1 MASGRLYEMS
11 IKIIA
16 EAGVNHNGSMELAK
30 KMVDAAKAAGADYI
44 KFQTFVP
51 GKLVSRYAGKAEYQ
65 KQTTD
70 AGQSQ
75 LEMLEA
81 LALTQADFRELKAY
95 CERVGIGFISTPF
108 DLESIGFL
116 DSLNMD
122 FWKLP
127 SGEVTNLPYLEAI
140 GRTGK
145 RVVMSTGMCEMDE
158 IRDAVRVLEK
168 EGVTDITLLHCNTE
182 YPTPFE
188 DVNLLA
194 MQHMSD
200 ALGYPIG
207 YSDHTVGIEVAIAA
221 AALGAVVI
229 EKHFTLDKTMEGPDH
244 RASLEPNELAQM
256 VRAIRNIEKSRGDG
270 KKYRTH
276 SEEKNCAAARKSIVA
291 ATDIR
296 NGERFTEQNLT
307 TKRPGTGISPM
318 RWYEILGRRA
328 TRDYREDELIGE
340 RELQAPQECEENL

>member
-1 MASGRLYEMS
+1 MAPGRLYEMS
-11 IKIIA
+11 IRIIA

-30 KMVDAAKAAGADYI
+30 KMVDAAKTAGADYI

-51 GKLVSRYAGKAEYQ
+51 EKLVSRYAGKAEYQ

-75 LEMLEA
+75 LEMLKN
-81 LALTQADFRELKAY
+81 LALIQADFLELKAY
-95 CERVGIGFISTPF
+95 CECVGIGFISTPF
-108 DLESIGFL
+108 DLESIDFL
-116 DSLNMD
+116 NGLDMD

-145 RVVMSTGMCEMDE
+145 PVVMSTGMCEMDE
-158 IRDAVRVLEK
+158 IREAVRVLEK
-168 EGVTDITLLHCNTE
+168 EGITDITLLHCNTE

-194 MQHMSD
+194 MQHMAE

-244 RASLEPNELAQM
+244 RASLEPEELAQM
-256 VRAIRNIEKSRGDG
+256 VSAIRNIEKSRGDG
-270 KKYRTH
+270 NKCRTH

-291 ATDIR
+291 AADIR
-296 NGERFTEQNLT
+296 RGELFTEQNLT

-328 TRDYREDELIGE
+328 TRDYREDELID
-340 RELQAPQECEENL
+340 EE

>member
-1 MASGRLYEMS
+1 MS
-11 IKIIA
+11 IRIIA

-30 KMVDAAKAAGADYI
+30 KMVDAANAAGADYI

-51 GKLVSRYAGKAEYQ
+51 EKLVSRYAGKAEYQ

-70 AGQSQ
+70 VGQSQ
-75 LEMLEA
+75 LEMLEK
-81 LALTQADFRELKAY
+81 LALTQEDFRELKNY
-95 CERVGIGFISTPF
+95 CEQVGIGFISTPF
-108 DLESIGFL
+108 DLGSIEFL
-116 DSLNMD
+116 NGLDMD

-127 SGEVTNLPYLEAI
+127 SGEVTNLPYLEMIA
-140 GRTGK
+140 RTGK

-168 EGVTDITLLHCNTE
+168 GGITDIVLLHCNTE

-194 MQHMSD
+194 MRQM
-200 ALGYPIG
+200 AETLGYPVG
-207 YSDHTVGIEVAIAA
+207 YSDHTVGIEVPIAA

-244 RASLEPNELAQM
+244 RASLEPGELAQM

-270 KKYRTH
+270 KKSRTS
-276 SEEKNCAAARKSIVA
+276 SETKNCAVARKSIVA
-291 ATDIR
+291 ATCIR
-296 NGERFTEQNLT
+296 KGELFTEQNLT
-307 TKRPGTGISPM
+307 VKRPGTGISPM
-318 RWYEILGRRA
+318 RWHEILGKKA
-328 TRDYREDELIGE
+328 AQDYCEDELIAEG
-340 RELQAPQECEENL
+340 ELQTP

>member
-1 MASGRLYEMS
+1 MS
-11 IKIIA
+11 IRIIA
-16 EAGVNHNGSMELAK
+16 EAGVNHNGSLELAK
-30 KMVDAAKAAGADYI
+30 KMVDTAKTAGADYI

-51 GKLVSRYAGKAEYQ
+51 EKLVSRYAKKAEYQ

-75 LEMLEA
+75 LEMLDK
-81 LALTQADFRELKAY
+81 LALTQADFKGLKEY

-108 DLESIGFL
+108 DLESIAFL
-116 DSLNMD
+116 DSLDMD

-140 GRTGK
+140 ARTGK
-145 RVVMSTGMCEMDE
+145 RVVMSTGMCEMNE
-158 IRDAVRVLEK
+158 IGDAVRVLEK
-168 EGVTDITLLHCNTE
+168 GGVTDIVLLHCNTE

-194 MQHMSD
+194 MRQM
-200 ALGYPIG
+200 AETFGYPVG
-207 YSDHTVGIEVAIAA
+207 YSDHTVGIEVPVAA

-244 RASLEPNELAQM
+244 RASLEPEELEQM

-270 KKYRTH
+270 KKRRTR
-276 SEEKNCAAARKSIVA
+276 SEEKNCAVARKSIVA
-291 ATDIR
+291 ATDIKR
-296 NGERFTEQNLT
+296 GELFTERNLT
-307 TKRPGTGISPM
+307 VKRPGTGISPM
-318 RWYEILGRRA
+318 RWHDLLGRRA
-328 TRDYREDELIGE
+328 ARDYRGDELIAEGE
-340 RELQAPQECEENL
+340 L

>member
-1 MASGRLYEMS
+1 MAPGRLYEMS
-11 IKIIA
+11 IRIIA

-30 KMVDAAKAAGADYI
+30 KMVDAAKTAGADYI

-51 GKLVSRYAGKAEYQ
+51 EKLVSRYAGKAEYQ

-75 LEMLEA
+75 LEMLKN
-81 LALTQADFRELKAY
+81 LALIQADFLELKAY
-95 CERVGIGFISTPF
+95 CECVGIGFISTPF
-108 DLESIGFL
+108 DLESIDFL
-116 DSLNMD
+116 NGLDMD

-145 RVVMSTGMCEMDE
+145 PVVMSTGMCEMDE
-158 IRDAVRVLEK
+158 IREAVRVLEK
-168 EGVTDITLLHCNTE
+168 EGITDITLLHCNTE

-194 MQHMSD
+194 MQHMAG

-221 AALGAVVI
+221 AALGAAVI

-244 RASLEPNELAQM
+244 RASLEPEELAQM
-256 VRAIRNIEKSRGDG
+256 VSAIRNIEKSRGNG
-270 KKYRTH
+270 NKCRTH

-291 ATDIR
+291 AVDIR
-296 NGERFTEQNLT
+296 RGELFTEQNLT
-307 TKRPGTGISPM
+307 AKRPGTGISPM

-328 TRDYREDELIGE
+328 TRDYREDELID
-340 RELQAPQECEENL
+340 EE